1 MIYTFGYTGLTM
13 EAVKKKAEEL
23 DAYVL
28 DIRYMAGSRAPVWRK
43 GNFASALKERYIHVQ
58 ALGNENYKGGLMK
71 LHDFEAGMEYVK
83 KILPFNNVMLMCA
96 CTDVRLCHRRIVA
109 KKLSEQ
115 IPAHYYHLA
124 KDEFVIEKKKKESIQ
139 PLKLF

>member
-1 MIYTFGYTGLTM
+1 M
-13 EAVKKKAEEL
+13 EAIKKKAEEL

-43 GNFASALKERYIHVQ
+43 ASFVNALKDRYVHVQ
-58 ALGNENYKGGLMK
+58 ALGNENYKGGAMK
-71 LHDFEAGMEYVK
+71 LHNFDEGLSYVS

-96 CTDVRLCHRRIVA
+96 CTDVRLCHRRVVCN
-109 KKLSEQ
+109 KLGAA

-124 KDEFVIEKKKKESIQ
+124 KEEFAIEKKKKESIQ